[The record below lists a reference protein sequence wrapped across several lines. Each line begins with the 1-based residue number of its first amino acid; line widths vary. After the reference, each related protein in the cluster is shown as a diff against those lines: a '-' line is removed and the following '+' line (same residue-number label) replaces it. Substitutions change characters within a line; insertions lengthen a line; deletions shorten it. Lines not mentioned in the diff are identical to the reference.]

1 MPKPIMDKFLQRWTS
16 RKLFVWASATGLL
29 LGKFLTGDEW
39 VAIALVYLGSQGLA
53 DIAAKWKRP

>member
-1 MPKPIMDKFLQRWTS
+1 MKPIIDKTLQRWTS
-16 RKLFVWASATGLL
+16 RKLFVWACATGLL

-53 DIAAKWKRP
+53 DIASKWKGA

>member
-1 MPKPIMDKFLQRWTS
+1 MDKLLQRWTS
-16 RKLFVWASATGLL
+16 RKLFVWACATGLL
-29 LGKFLTGDEW
+29 LGKFLTGEEW